1 MNIEHLNV
9 AQRRSVFSQLA
20 EQTPGIYYY
29 SADLAANEQDPLDV
43 IAPLS
48 LVARNA
54 VHECPQDKVLSVT
67 LDGLDNA
74 GDSYGNWMM
83 DLEWRPLNEAEFE
96 QMDVAVHNMTAEDI
110 RAMLRDAVNTTP
122 VTIYHDAERL
132 TGLDAKQTGD
142 GTKMG
147 DAGNACMLMASRL
160 RHTLK
165 ENEVF
170 EITFVGQP
178 IGVEPGKVIKV
189 SVTRLSMV

>member
-1 MNIEHLNV
+1 MDIETFSV
-9 AQRRSVFSQLA
+9 AQRRSVFAQLA
-20 EQTPGIYYY
+20 KQTPGVYYY
-29 SADLAANEQDPLDV
+29 SSDLAATEQDPLDV

-48 LVARNA
+48 LVARNS

-67 LDGLDNA
+67 LNGLDSA
-74 GDSYGNWMM
+74 GDPYGDWTM

-110 RAMLRDAVNTTP
+110 RALLRDAVNTTP

-132 TGLDAKQTGD
+132 TGLDTKQAGD
-142 GTKMG
+142 STEIG

-178 IGVEPGKVIKV
+178 IGTNPGKVIKV